1 MMKRG
6 QLAGLAFAA
15 PAILGLGLFV
25 AYPLGASLY
34 YSFCNYSVLLPPRFV
49 GAANYAHLLGDGLFW
64 TSLRNTA
71 YYAALTIPGSIVV
84 ALTLAMLLNAK
95 VRGIAVYRTLFYI
108 PSIVPMVASS
118 VLWIWLFNPQ
128 VGPVNSLLRL
138 VGVDNPPGW
147 LSDPAWAKPALVLWS
162 IWGVGTPMV
171 IYLAGL
177 QDVPQELHEAAQL
190 DGANAWGRML
200 HVTLPSISP
209 HILFTAIIGIIGALQ
224 FFTPAYVVT
233 GGSGGPVDST
243 MFYCLYLFQVAFA
256 DFKMG
261 YACAMAW
268 ILFLLTVAATVAV
281 FKSSAGRVHYAAR
294 IGGR

>member
-1 MMKRG
+1 MTKR
-6 QLAGLAFAA
+6 QLTGLAFAA
-15 PAILGLGLFV
+15 PAILGFIIFV

-34 YSFCNYSVLLPPRFV
+34 YSFCSYSVLRPPRPI
-49 GAANYAHLLGDGLFW
+49 GAANYVHLFHDGLFR
-64 TSLRNTA
+64 TSLYNTV
-71 YYAALTIPGSIVV
+71 YYAAFAIPASIVL
-84 ALTLAMLLNAK
+84 ALLLAMLLNSK
-95 VRGIAVYRTLFYI
+95 VRGIAIYRTLFYI
-108 PSIVPMVASS
+108 PSIVPLVAGS

-138 VGVDNPPGW
+138 MGIDNPPGW
-147 LSDPAWAKPALVLWS
+147 FSDPAWAKPALILWS
-162 IWGVGTPMV
+162 VWGVGMPMV

-177 QDVPQELHEAAQL
+177 QDVPQELHEAAEL
-190 DGANAWGRML
+190 DGATRWRRIL
-200 HVTLPSISP
+200 HVTLPCLAP
-209 HILFTAIIGIIGALQ
+209 HILFTIIIGIIGALQ

-268 ILFLLTVAATVAV
+268 ILFLLTVGATVLV
-281 FKSSAGRVHYAAR
+281 FKTSASRVYYAGRTE
-294 IGGR
+294 GR